1 MMRHRASGW
10 VRFSLPLV
18 VLLVAG
24 LPALA
29 PRVMS
34 VAQAAPAQNKKPQ
47 NVSAEEKAAQ
57 DAAQREEQAR
67 RRIEEDQEAHERAE
81 AERLAIEQ
89 EAKETGEDVEVV
101 AQRHAERKA
110 EEEARAEEA
119 RKLELIR
126 EKGAAKQ
133 EAAARAAREKRAAD
147 TLKRREMMRVA
158 RERAAANAA
167 PNGEEPAG
175 VAGAEPEPME
185 GEPAL
190 DEHGNPIDETAG
202 LEATDDPAA
211 AKSPARVVRPRPGP
225 PSSVDERRRKIA
237 ETLNRSSSRLTPEQ
251 KAAFEAQ
258 LEEATRGADESTEP
272 VATPE
277 AARPVRPTRPV
288 ARPVTPPAGAEGEEV
303 PAYDGA
309 VDPGEGSQEPPA
321 VVDPAATE
329 TPARPATQPE
339 RARPTRTAPTR
350 ASTPAK
356 PATTPEGEQLAAAGT
371 ETPDGTQAAAYDT
384 TVAPEDREYSFSIK
398 NGTYAQLIDGFSRQ
412 TGLPVLGTPPD
423 GEVTFVSTQ
432 KMTFREALS
441 KIRILLF
448 KSSPYEPSWLRYKK
462 ADGYLEV
469 ARIVD
474 LYKEL
479 EPWQMFRSVE
489 EFLAA
494 DLPDDELAFV
504 VYNPASVTTAVLDQV
519 NLMMPDYMRNTRIP
533 DTNNITILALVRDI
547 NRYLELVAFFHDAI
561 KQDPRVREKI
571 SVEYILPTVAVEKLR
586 MLMDLDGTVGN
597 TPARA
602 GGQANKRGVPEPL
615 APIPEPPT
623 MLLPDDDQQVIL
635 VRAMPHK
642 LVEIR
647 EVLAFIDVDS
657 SSGPT
662 PPVVIPVQNAE
673 VNQLVETIRLVL
685 GASETQPIAPTK
697 PTRGSRA
704 GSRQA
709 TPARAVRAADV
720 NMIPYPPTN
729 SIIVI
734 APEEGVERV
743 RELVERFDVVNPP
756 TRIELSGADA
766 EVAAAQLTQ
775 LFAAQGPTPPTITPD
790 PTGSALWVIGTPR
803 QIAQIEEYLEYVDL
817 PPTAVELHVYHP
829 TTQRPSFLA
838 NMLIEYQGEMANAAA
853 ADAKQPT
860 RPTPRSRSRQAS
872 RNTRRPTQNVT
883 PAKFTPN
890 DEANV
895 LYVWC
900 SKEEWEEFKPLL
912 EQLDGV
918 SAPDT
923 PLVRIEVQHI
933 TPDEALPQLGELL
946 SIFQEAGA
954 GQIRHSVTDGAILFS
969 GATEPQLAA
978 IRRVLAEIDR
988 PVELIQRTIA
998 LKHADPDTMIQI
1010 IQTFVGEPAEPRRP
1024 RNVPVTRQRGGEK
1037 DAGNQVVSTTTI
1049 SSDLTVMRMGANLVV
1064 RTTPA
1069 KMQKVE
1075 ETVEQFDIPQP
1086 DTQVTKTYDFPP
1098 GSNVDDVAATL
1109 RTVFGGAMPGGNR
1122 GGRNPQPAAAASG
1135 PLFIPQP
1142 MAHRLIVIADEALL
1156 PEIEELMGV
1165 LRADSATEQI
1175 VTDFIPVLYTD
1186 PADIVEMIEPLLR
1199 IKIRT
1204 LVTEGTIEDPA
1215 AATEQAAAAGAKP
1228 RGGRQTPGRSSSD
1241 GLHLMPDARNKRIV
1255 IAAPQV
1261 VIDEAEQLVASFD
1274 LPTEG
1279 VSMLKRVTLQNAEPS
1294 DVVSALR
1301 GLMGKPTKPAATGR
1315 KIEGKPG
1322 GAGDGSGFSPDED
1335 FTVVEAPGGGAVL
1348 LWGKEKDIAKAEE
1361 LIARIDGD
1369 DGASRIQLFRL
1380 AKADVNDMAELIM
1393 HVVEPPDA
1401 KGGRAPAK
1409 AGAEDDDDFYS
1420 TSKTYLGKTVLIKT
1434 DQIDSTMLV
1443 SAPPA
1448 KMHRID
1454 QIVEQFE
1461 GKKIEEIVMDPG
1473 VWVPKPELPKML
1485 FPLENKT
1492 AFDAM
1497 NDLEVVL
1504 DAVWTPADNVPEV
1517 DYIPF
1522 QDTLIV
1528 KYFDEDRFPEV
1539 EEIIRKYV
1547 DVPDPREKE
1556 KSRKSFALPAGI
1568 SAADAVRWIRENYPD
1583 AKITEIDVG
1592 QPATFDEPERLRPRS
1607 RETTRSS
1614 TTGSEPAARPCVLPV
1629 SMIAG
1634 VEALLAAAPA
1644 QDDAP
1649 PPEGEPEPQGEISEA
1664 EMAAV
1669 RELMAQQQPP
1679 PSSDGAGIA
1688 GSIFSWPFG
1697 GGSSTTRADSLKG
1710 AELNIYTDPAS
1721 GMLVIEAPRS
1731 ALDTLDSA
1739 MKDIAEELG
1748 KEAKPDIRVYR
1759 VRHIDVYSA
1768 AELLDQVIN
1777 AAVREQAALMRQQ
1790 QQAAAAQARAAA
1802 AQQQRNAARAAQ
1814 QNQQGGNQ
1822 RGGEERGGDQKGNE
1836 GQPQPGQVPQV
1847 PQMAQMMSG
1856 VTIVPNPRDRS
1867 LILKAAT
1874 RDYPQILEL
1883 LSIID
1888 QPQPIKYEMRVYR
1901 LKKLNAAD
1909 VEPAIR
1915 EMLGLDRQQ
1924 GRTSTPAAAP
1934 GGAVA
1939 NRRRTTSSGGGP
1951 QALPQ
1956 EIMQTPVGGGDEL
1969 GVFPSDITIWG
1980 SEASNTITAMA
1991 PESALDYIGKI
2002 IDELEAQDVP
2012 ERVTRHFELKSADPS
2027 GVAEY
2032 LGTLFADSAPGGRQ
2046 GGGRRRAPATASLT
2060 APSFLPYPSLGLVT
2074 AQATAEDMESIAEV
2088 VTMLDDATGE
2098 SQYETA
2104 KVPFT
2109 GADVMAATLTQM
2121 FAEGGARGAS
2131 RGAAPGPAVK
2141 FIGAEGSDTL
2151 FYSVPAKMKDQ
2162 VVAAMTEIEAEKEK
2176 SAPLHIIVL
2185 EHAKASDV
2193 AAAVESAYGMGSRGR
2208 GTRGRSAGGAG
2219 GGKFQIAAND
2229 ATKRIFLQAQD
2240 EHTKNEIESLV
2251 RSLDR
2256 PTDIGFDFRIYPL
2269 QYANARA
2276 VYGTLNTL
2284 VTNYIR
2290 SLRGGS
2296 GSIEPFSVE
2305 VDDKSNSLI
2314 VLGSATVF
2322 EFLEANLPKV
2332 DNPLNKASEPA
2343 YFMVGLKV
2351 ARAQDVANSINNL
2364 WRQRQLPPGQT
2375 PPQVEANNQL
2385 NVLIVR
2391 ATPEQIDEIRNQFIN
2406 PLEEYTPP
2414 QLQTETITLQHA
2426 HPEGVADS
2434 INRIFQDKQ
2443 EAIRR
2448 LGAQA
2453 GSPLASTVIV
2463 TPDVNTKQIIV
2474 QASAENMEMIRARV
2488 AELDQADVA
2497 LGTVTKVHVYPIEF
2511 ADPNSV
2517 VNVVNQWAQARTQ
2530 GTRSDRNVAARDQ
2543 VRAMVEGGTQSVV
2556 VTASESN
2563 HAIIAEMITSLD
2575 VERKLTQKLEVV
2587 QLAHASAEDLARKLS
2602 EMFSAT
2608 RQRTRQ
2614 GQQPVSIT
2622 ANVRNNS
2629 LIIRGSEKDIA
2640 EIRETIAGFDVEASI
2655 DTDRTTEV
2663 YPLRYADPN
2672 SMNMVIVNMFR
2683 WDRST
2688 PISPAEQVTSAVDN
2702 GTRSIV
2708 VTASAKNHGVIRGII
2723 EQVDIESSV
2732 SKTTFVRKLQ
2742 HAGADELAQTL
2753 SRFYQ
2758 NRRRSGAGDQP
2769 VQISADTGTNSLLI
2783 LANQEE
2789 KDEVMQLIDTM
2800 DVPPEVGRQR
2810 MMRSF
2815 KLAYSEPWSVQE
2827 AINNMFRSVTRNP
2840 RDLVIAV
2847 PEWGSNSVIV
2857 SASPENMQQ
2866 IEELVRQL
2874 DQTGSSSKDVHI
2886 VTVEHADASSVAR
2899 ALDAIYVRSRPQ
2911 TRGAEQPITIS
2922 EIPNSRTIMVKASA
2936 ADLERIKASV
2946 AELDRQSFGAGS
2958 EIRVVQL
2965 LKTNAEEIQR
2975 ALESSLSRSAG
2986 GRGGSQ
2992 LIGDVRVSALPSS
3005 NALVISGVKEEVDR
3019 LEAIAKD
3026 MDEKGTAGAEPV
3038 LIPLQRA
3045 DASQILPKLEQIF
3058 VEQGGGRGR
3067 GAAQQ
3072 QPVIVVDDAT
3082 NGLIVKAT
3090 PSDLAAIRSAVAMF
3104 DSPDRPE
3111 DPSPIRI
3118 IQVRSGINVTD
3129 LADMLSE
3136 SFQESLSATRGE
3148 AGRGQPRQTISIRA
3162 DRRTNSLVVSGTPS
3176 LFDEV
3181 ERAVRQYE
3189 ESGPP
3194 GGDVSVILQPKNNSA
3209 TAIAELIE
3217 QLQNRSS
3224 GASSGSSRPR
3234 SSTSRPSGRPRG

>member
-1 MMRHRASGW
+1 
-10 VRFSLPLV
+10 VFSA
-18 VLLVAG
+18 LLLLGLGLTAG
-24 LPALA
+24 LGGGP
-29 PRVMS
+29 S
-34 VAQAAPAQNKKPQ
+34 VATAAPAQ
-47 NVSAEEKAAQ
+47 EEKKLELSAKQAAEK
-57 DAAQREEQAR
+57 EEAER
-67 RRIEEDQEAHERAE
+67 RRIQEDKEQQEREEAD
-81 AERLAIEQ
+81 RLAIEQ
-89 EAKETGEDVEVV
+89 EAKETGEDIEVV
-101 AQRHAERKA
+101 AERWAKR
-110 EEEARAEEA
+110 RAEEA
-119 RKLELIR
+119 ERAATAKKLELIR
-126 EKGAAKQ
+126 QQEVAKQ
-133 EAAARAAREKRAAD
+133 EAAAKAAREKRAAD
-147 TLKRREMMRVA
+147 AIKRREALRIK
-158 RERAAANAA
+158 REATAAAAA
-167 PNGEEPAG
+167 EPAPAAGRAPAAGDEVGEGDEALNEPDVTGEE
-175 VAGAEPEPME
+175 AE
-185 GEPAL
+185 G
-190 DEHGNPIDETAG
+190 G
-202 LEATDDPAA
+202 LQPDGTR
-211 AKSPARVVRPRPGP
+211 SPARVTRPRPGVP
-225 PSSVDERRRKIA
+225 VSPDDRRRKIS
-237 ETLNRSSSRLTPEQ
+237 ETLNRANSRLTPEQ
-251 KAAFEAQ
+251 KAELESRLEQSRSLNGEMAEPAGVAQ
-258 LEEATRGADESTEP
+258 EPTPAQPGHSGPRPVTIEEDPTYDGAAEVDL
-272 VATPE
+272 E
-277 AARPVRPTRPV
+277 AAMQAEAGQEPEPQVPVRAAAPPERPRPVRTNPGSSPSA
-288 ARPVTPPAGAEGEEV
+288 ARNPARTPVTDAQAEDNGE
-303 PAYDGA
+303 
-309 VDPGEGSQEPPA
+309 
-321 VVDPAATE
+321 
-329 TPARPATQPE
+329 
-339 RARPTRTAPTR
+339 
-350 ASTPAK
+350 
-356 PATTPEGEQLAAAGT
+356 
-371 ETPDGTQAAAYDT
+371 PDATQAAAYDT
-384 TVAPEDREYSFSIK
+384 TVSPEDREYSFSIK

-423 GEVTFVSTQ
+423 GEVSFVSTQ

-489 EFLAA
+489 DFLAA

-571 SVEYILPTVAVEKLR
+571 EVQFILPTVAVEKLR
-586 MLMDLDGTVGN
+586 MLMDLDGN
-597 TPARA
+597 A
-602 GGQANKRGVPEPL
+602 GGTPSRVTGQPAKRGVPEPL

-623 MLLPDDDQQVIL
+623 MLLPDDDQQMIL
-635 VRAMPHK
+635 ARAMPHK

-685 GASETQPIAPTK
+685 GASETQPIANPTK
-697 PTRGSRA
+697 PA
-704 GSRQA
+704 RQRPGKTA
-709 TPARAVRAADV
+709 AAPARSVRAADV

-756 TRIELSGADA
+756 TRIELTGADA
-766 EVAAAQLTQ
+766 DTAAAHLAQ

-790 PTGSALWVIGTPR
+790 PSGGALWVVGTPR
-803 QIAQIEEYLEYVDL
+803 QIGQIEDYLEFVDL

-829 TTQRPSFLA
+829 TNQRPSFLA
-838 NMLIEYQGEMANAAA
+838 NMLIEYQGEAATA
-853 ADAKQPT
+853 AQAAPGAKPAPA
-860 RPTPRSRSRQAS
+860 RA
-872 RNTRRPTQNVT
+872 RNTRNRAATRGARRTSQPVT

-890 DEANV
+890 DEANI

-900 SKEEWEEFKPLL
+900 SEEEWTQFEPLL
-912 EQLDGV
+912 QQLDGI
-918 SAPDT
+918 SSPET
-923 PLVRIEVQHI
+923 NLVRVEVVHI
-933 TPDEALPQLGELL
+933 SPEEAVPQLGELL

-954 GQIRHSVTDGAILFS
+954 TQIRHSVTDGAILFS
-969 GATEPQLAA
+969 GATETQLDA

-988 PVELIQRTIA
+988 PVELIQRTFA

-1010 IQTFVGEPAEPRRP
+1010 IQTFVGTPTDGGRARNMPAP
-1024 RNVPVTRQRGGEK
+1024 RQRGGAADK
-1037 DAGNQVVSTTTI
+1037 DGAGQVVMTTTLA
-1049 SSDLTVMRMGANLVV
+1049 SDLTVLRMGANLVV

-1069 KMQKVE
+1069 KMRDVE
-1075 ETVEQFDIPQP
+1075 AAVEQFDIPQP
-1086 DTQVTKTYDFPP
+1086 ETQVTRTYDFPP
-1098 GSNVDDVAATL
+1098 GSNVEDVASTL
-1109 RTVFGGAMPGGNR
+1109 RMVFGGSTTGAVKSTRGAVPTPAGG
-1122 GGRNPQPAAAASG
+1122 G
-1135 PLFIPQP
+1135 PLFIPQTI
-1142 MAHRLIVIADEALL
+1142 AHRLIVIADEAVL
-1156 PEIEELMGV
+1156 PQIEELMDV

-1175 VTDFIPVLYTD
+1175 VTDFIPVLYAD

-1199 IKIRT
+1199 IKIKT
-1204 LVTEGTIEDPA
+1204 LVTEGAIEDPSVASEA
-1215 AATEQAAAAGAKP
+1215 AAVAAGAK
-1228 RGGRQTPGRSSSD
+1228 RTGGPAAAGRSSE
-1241 GLHLMPDARNKRIV
+1241 GLHLMPDPRNKRIV

-1261 VIDEAEQLVASFD
+1261 VIDEAARLVASFD
-1274 LPTEG
+1274 LPREG
-1279 VSMLKRVTLQNAEPS
+1279 APSLKRVALQNAEPV
-1294 DVVSALR
+1294 DVVSAIR
-1301 GLMGKPTKPAATGR
+1301 GLMGKPTKVAPAGR

-1322 GAGDGSGFSPDED
+1322 TAASSGDGGFSPDED
-1335 FTVVEAPGGGAVL
+1335 FTIVEAPGGGAVL
-1348 LWGKEKDIAKAEE
+1348 LWGVEKDILNAEE

-1369 DGASRIQLFRL
+1369 DGAGRIQVFQL
-1380 AKADVNDMAELIM
+1380 AKSDVADMAELIM
-1393 HVVEPPDA
+1393 HVVDPPDA
-1401 KGGRAPAK
+1401 KGARAPAK
-1409 AGAEDDDDFYS
+1409 AGADEEEDFYS
-1420 TSKTYLGKTVLIKT
+1420 TSKTYVGKSVLIKT
-1434 DQIDSTMLV
+1434 DQIASTMLV

-1448 KMHRID
+1448 KMHRIE
-1454 QIVEQFE
+1454 QIIEQFE
-1461 GKKIEEIVMDPG
+1461 GKPITEVVQDTKT
-1473 VWVPKPELPKML
+1473 WVPKPERPKML
-1485 FPLENKT
+1485 YPLENKT

-1497 NDLEVVL
+1497 NDLEMVL
-1504 DAVWTPADNVPEV
+1504 EAVWTPADNVPEV

-1528 KYFDEDRFPEV
+1528 KYYDEERFGEV

-1547 DVPDPREKE
+1547 DLPDPKDKE
-1556 KSRKSFALPAGI
+1556 KTRKSFALPAGI
-1568 SAADAVRWIRENYPD
+1568 SAADAIRWIRENYPD
-1583 AKITEIDVG
+1583 AKINEVDVG
-1592 QPATFDEPERLRPRS
+1592 QPPTFDEPERLRPRS
-1607 RETTRSS
+1607 KNVTRADSPRA
-1614 TTGSEPAARPCVLPV
+1614 EQPPANPCVVPR

-1634 VEALLAAAPA
+1634 LEVLLVAAPA
-1644 QDDAP
+1644 QN
-1649 PPEGEPEPQGEISEA
+1649 EEPEPEGDVPAGEPSEI
-1664 EMAAV
+1664 EMAAI
-1669 RELMAQQQPP
+1669 RELMAQQPQPP
-1679 PSSDGAGIA
+1679 PADGTGLAG
-1688 GSIFSWPFG
+1688 GIFSWPFG
-1697 GGSSTTRADSLKG
+1697 GGGSSSKTGSLKG
-1710 AELNIYTDPAS
+1710 AEVTIYNDPAS
-1721 GMLVIEAPRS
+1721 GMLVVEAPRS
-1731 ALDTLDSA
+1731 ALDTLETDL
-1739 MKDIAEELG
+1739 KDIEKELG

-1759 VRHIDVYSA
+1759 VRYIDVYSA

-1777 AAVREQAALMRQQ
+1777 AAVREQAAAMRQQ
-1790 QQAAAAQARAAA
+1790 QQAQAAAARAAA
-1802 AQQQRNAARAAQ
+1802 ANAARNAARNAQ
-1814 QNQQGGNQ
+1814 QNPQGGNQ
-1822 RGGEERGGDQKGNE
+1822 RGEERGGGDQKGQE
-1836 GQPQPGQVPQV
+1836 GQAQPGQVPQV
-1847 PQMAQMMSG
+1847 PQMQMMSG

-1867 LILKAAT
+1867 LILKAST

-1901 LKKLNAAD
+1901 LAKLNAVD
-1909 VEPAIR
+1909 VEPAIK
-1915 EMLGLDRQQ
+1915 EMLGLDQPTARPAA
-1924 GRTSTPAAAP
+1924 PAAAA
-1934 GGAVA
+1934 GGAA
-1939 NRRRTTSSGGGP
+1939 AGRRRTASSGGP

-1969 GVFPSDITIWG
+1969 GVFPSDITIWS

-1991 PESALDYIGKI
+1991 PESALDYIGKL

-2012 ERVTRHFELKSADPS
+2012 ERVTRHFELKSADPA

-2032 LGTLFADSAPGGRQ
+2032 LGTLFADAAPGGRAAA
-2046 GGGRRRAPATASLT
+2046 GRRRPAATGSLT
-2060 APSFLPYPSLGLVT
+2060 APSFLPYPLLGLVT
-2074 AQATAEDMESIAEV
+2074 VQATIEDMEKIAEV
-2088 VTMLDDATGE
+2088 VTMLDEATGDT
-2098 SQYETA
+2098 QYETV

-2121 FAEGGARGAS
+2121 FGDGGGARGGARGAAAV
-2131 RGAAPGPAVK
+2131 GAAVK

-2151 FYSVPAKMKDQ
+2151 FYVVPPKLKDQ
-2162 VVAAMTEIEAEKEK
+2162 VLAAINEIETEKEK

-2185 EHAKASDV
+2185 EHAKPSDV
-2193 AAAVESAYGMGSRGR
+2193 VAAVESAFGMASRGR
-2208 GTRGRSAGGAG
+2208 TTRGRGAG
-2219 GGKFQIAAND
+2219 AGSGKFQIAAND
-2229 ATKRIFLQAQD
+2229 ATKRVFLQAQD
-2240 EHTKNEIESLV
+2240 EHTKNEVDSLV

-2256 PTDIGFDFRIYPL
+2256 PGEIGFDFRIYPL

-2296 GSIEPFSVE
+2296 GAIEPFSVE

-2322 EFLEANLPKV
+2322 EFLEANLPKI

-2375 PPQVEANNQL
+2375 APQVEANAQL

-2391 ATPEQIDEIRNQFIN
+2391 ATPEQIEEIRNQFIN

-2443 EAIRR
+2443 EATRR
-2448 LGAQA
+2448 LGSQG
-2453 GSPLASTVIV
+2453 GSPLESTVVV

-2474 QASAENMEMIRARV
+2474 QASAGNMELIRARI
-2488 AELDQADVA
+2488 AELDRPDVA
-2497 LGTVTKVHVYPIEF
+2497 LGDIIEPRVYPIEF

-2517 VNVVNQWAQARTQ
+2517 VNVITQWAQARTQ
-2530 GTRSDRNVAARDQ
+2530 GTRGDRTVASRDQ
-2543 VRAMVEGGTQSVV
+2543 VRAVVEGGTQSVV
-2556 VTASESN
+2556 VTASASN
-2563 HAIIAEMITSLD
+2563 HVIIAEMIESID
-2575 VERKLTQKLEVV
+2575 VERKLSQKLEVV
-2587 QLAHASAEDLARKLS
+2587 QLLHASAEDVARKLN
-2602 EMFSAT
+2602 EMYSAT
-2608 RQRTRQ
+2608 RQRNRQ
-2614 GQQPVSIT
+2614 GQQPVTIT

-2629 LIIRGSEKDIA
+2629 LIIRGSDKDIA
-2640 EIRETIAGFDVEASI
+2640 EIKETIAGFDVEASI
-2655 DTDRTTEV
+2655 DTERTTEV
-2663 YPLRYADPN
+2663 YALRYADPN
-2672 SMNMVIVNMFR
+2672 SINVVLTNMFR

-2688 PISPAEQVTSAVDN
+2688 PVSPSEQVTCAVDN
-2702 GTRSIV
+2702 GTRSVV
-2708 VTASAKNHGVIRGII
+2708 VTASSKNHGVIRRII
-2723 EQVDIESSV
+2723 EQVDVESSV
-2732 SKTTFVRKLQ
+2732 MKTTFVRKLQ
-2742 HAGADELAQTL
+2742 HAGAEELAQTL

-2769 VQISADTGTNSLLI
+2769 VQISADAGTNSLLI

-2810 MMRSF
+2810 LMRSF

-2874 DQTGSSSKDVHI
+2874 DQTGSSSKDVHV
-2886 VTVEHADASSVAR
+2886 VTVEHADASAVAR

-2922 EIPNSRTIMVKASA
+2922 EIPGSKTILVKAST

-2946 AELDRQSFGAGS
+2946 AELDLESFGAGS

-2965 LKTNAEEIQR
+2965 IKSNAEEIQR
-2975 ALESSLSRSAG
+2975 ALESSLSRTPSS
-2986 GRGGSQ
+2986 GRGGGQ
-2992 LIGDVRVSALPSS
+2992 LVGDVRVSALPSS

-3026 MDEKGTAGAEPV
+3026 MDDKGTIGGEPV
-3038 LIPLQRA
+3038 FIALERA
-3045 DASQILPKLEQIF
+3045 NASQLLPKLEQMF
-3058 VEQGGGRGR
+3058 VQQAGARGR
-3067 GAAQQ
+3067 GASQQ
-3072 QPVIVVDDAT
+3072 PPVIVVDDAT

-3118 IQVRSGINVTD
+3118 IQVRSGINVTE
-3129 LADMLSE
+3129 LAEMLSA
-3136 SFQESLSATRGE
+3136 SFEESLSATRGE
-3148 AGRGQPRQTISIRA
+3148 ASRGQARQSVSIRA
-3162 DRRTNSLVVSGTPS
+3162 DRRTNSLIVSGTPS

-3181 ERAVRQYE
+3181 EKAVRQYE

-3194 GGDVSVILQPKNNSA
+3194 GGERSIILQPRNNSA
-3209 TAIAELIE
+3209 ESLAALIE

-3224 GASSGSSRPR
+3224 GSTSGSSRPR
-3234 SSTSRPSGRPRG
+3234 STTSRPAGGRPRN